1 MRILVA
7 PDSFKGSMSAV
18 EVCDIMLRALQ
29 ASLDGCQVDCIPV
42 SDGGEGTLD
51 SFVFACGAKLC
62 SAEVTAPD
70 YRRVEAKF
78 AVMGDTAIIEMAQAS
93 GLPLTGSKNNP
104 VRATS
109 YGTGELILAALDK
122 GCKNIVLGIGGSATT
137 DGGIGCL
144 SALGVKFCNSAGE
157 TVSPDGCGMSEAVKL
172 DVSGLVRGVSECSFT
187 VLCDVNNPLY
197 GENGAA
203 YVYSPQKGADAETVA
218 FLDSAL
224 RNYEKLVVG
233 STGVDCAH
241 LPGSGAAGG
250 MGYGLRAVLGA
261 QLRAGAQTVFDIC
274 NFDSR
279 AAQADVIITGEGRFD
294 SQSLMGKVPAEVIK
308 RAGDKP
314 VVVVCGVS
322 TVSQADS
329 VAAVFQTNPQH
340 LPFESVLPECEKSL
354 YTAVCDNVA
363 GFLKKIEKNS

>member
-1 MRILVA
+1 MRVLVA

-18 EVCDIMLRALQ
+18 EVCDITLRALQ
-29 ASLDGCQVDCIPV
+29 ASLDECQVDCIPV
-42 SDGGEGTLD
+42 ADGGEGTLD
-51 SFVFACGAKLC
+51 SFVFACDATLC
-62 SAEVTAPD
+62 TATVTAPD
-70 YRRVEAKF
+70 YRRIEANF
-78 AVMGDTAIIEMAQAS
+78 AVMGDTAVIEMAQAS
-93 GLPLTGSKNNP
+93 GLPLTGGKNNP

-122 GCKNIVLGIGGSATT
+122 GCRNIVLGIGGSATT

-144 SALGVKFCNSAGE
+144 SALGVRFYNSAGE
-157 TVSPDGCGMSEAVKL
+157 TVSPDGLGMSEVARL
-172 DVSGLVRGVSECSFT
+172 DVSGTVSGVSDCTFT

-203 YVYSPQKGADAETVA
+203 YVYAPQKGADEETAA

-224 RNYEKLVVG
+224 RNYEKAVLNSLG
-233 STGVDCAH
+233 ADCAQ

-261 QLRAGAQTVFDIC
+261 KLRSGAQTVFDIC
-274 NFDSR
+274 GFDSR
-279 AAQADVIITGEGRFD
+279 AAEADVIITGEGRFD

-308 RAGDKP
+308 RAGGKP

-322 TVSQADS
+322 TMAQVDS
-329 VAAVFQTNPQH
+329 VAAVFQTNPLH
-340 LPFESVLPECEKSL
+340 LPFEKVLPECKKSL

-363 GFLKKIEKNS
+363 EFLKKFLKNS